1 MFDFEEQTEEQ
12 KAERQ
17 ISAMRDSLN
26 LLNEVIGKGTHD
38 KEAHDTIRR
47 NYEHLEIMV
56 GQDNIKGSGA
66 DLTEFTEVIEAAKA
80 FVADP
85 A

>member
-1 MFDFEEQTEEQ
+1 MFNFEELTDEQ

-17 ISAMRDSLN
+17 VSAMRDSLN
-26 LLNEVIGKGTHD
+26 LINEIIAKGDHG
-38 KEAHDTIRR
+38 KEAHDTIKR
-47 NYEHLEIMV
+47 NYEHLEIML
-56 GQDNIKGSGA
+56 GQEHIQAHGG
-66 DLTEFTEVIEAAKA
+66 DLAEFTEVVEAGKA

>member
-1 MFDFEEQTEEQ
+1 MFNFEEQTEEQ
-12 KAERQ
+12 KVERQ

-26 LLNEVIGKGTHD
+26 LIHEVIGKGAHD

-47 NYEHLEIMV
+47 NYEHLEIML
-56 GQDNIKGSGA
+56 GQEQIQGSGA
-66 DLTEFTEVIEAAKA
+66 DLTEFTEVVEAGKA

>member
-1 MFDFEEQTEEQ
+1 MFDIPELTEEQ
-12 KAERQ
+12 KTERQ

-26 LLNEVIGKGTHD
+26 LINELIGKG
-38 KEAHDTIRR
+38 AHSKDVNDTIKR
-47 NYEHLEIMV
+47 NYEHLEIML
-56 GQDNIKGSGA
+56 GQDQIKNSGT
-66 DLTEFTEVIEAAKA
+66 DLTEFTEVVEAGKA